1 MLNSSVLPAAL
12 ACLLASLF
20 EFKTTAGGS
29 RQILIYFSILE
40 CIATQLPLP
49 AVEFCLPFALVLVLW
64 KSYHKMARGIKLLP
78 ILLLPFAALGHSF
91 SRCHQ
96 SKSCLSVIESGVIAP
111 STDSC
116 CAHITRGSFNLKK
129 VSTSLASLVIIFG
142 LPSCS
147 RSEEKYLN
155 QGHISTSS
163 TQSSESSSQKGL
175 IHENLVLPKK
185 IYNRNIMNSVIIFAD
200 AEITQLPDPV
210 LPPLNAIES
219 IQTTLDSEKAMKMRK
234 FKLCHAP
241 TTRTIGNFLLTD
253 TSTVYSSDREIN
265 YEILNNNIEKE
276 SIDSDDRT
284 NIKSVSSHIYL
295 SNPIFGNHWITFQG
309 KYEKISEILCRV
321 TWENIWMDSSLKKDG
336 PSGILETDKHVL
348 SKFIQFIGEKII
360 FPNSIL
366 YADLYSV
373 YSPCIF
379 R

>member
-1 MLNSSVLPAAL
+1 
-12 ACLLASLF
+12 
-20 EFKTTAGGS
+20 
-29 RQILIYFSILE
+29 
-40 CIATQLPLP
+40 
-49 AVEFCLPFALVLVLW
+49 
-64 KSYHKMARGIKLLP
+64 MARGVKLLP
-78 ILLLPFAALGHSF
+78 LLLLPFAAMGLSF
-91 SRCHQ
+91 LRSHP
-96 SKSCLSVIESGVIAP
+96 SKSCVSVIECGDLAP
-111 STDSC
+111 SVDFRRVHS
-116 CAHITRGSFNLKK
+116 TRSSFDLKK

-163 TQSSESSSQKGL
+163 TRSYELSSQKGL
-175 IHENLVLPKK
+175 IYENLILPKK
-185 IYNRNIMNSVIIFAD
+185 IYTRNIMNSVIIFAD
-200 AEITQLPDPV
+200 AGITQLPDTV

-241 TTRTIGNFLLTD
+241 TTRTIGNILLTD
-253 TSTVYSSDREIN
+253 TSTVYSSDKEN
-265 YEILNNNIEKE
+265 NNEILNSYIEKRE
-276 SIDSDDRT
+276 DIDSDDRT

-348 SKFIQFIGEKII
+348 SKFIQFLGEKVI